1 VNDQTRISPREALR
15 RFWTRPG
22 PTLRAA
28 MAIARGMYYRI
39 KFRLTGQ
46 RVIIGRRFRVQGRLE
61 IKGPGTVIFG
71 DDCGVVSSRMSVT
84 TPYTHAPDAVIRF
97 GNRVLLTGTR
107 LSCQARI
114 EVGDGAGLS
123 DARIMDTDFHALET
137 GGRLRYNT
145 SGIAKPITIGP
156 NAWLGAGSMVLKGV
170 TIGENSVVGAG
181 AVVAS
186 KVPPNCVVFGNPA
199 RVIWRL
205 RGNHAQEKPAEA
217 EAELQRTKED

>member
-1 VNDQTRISPREALR
+1 M
-15 RFWTRPG
+15 
-22 PTLRAA
+22 RAA
-28 MAIARGMYYRI
+28 LAIGRGMYYRI

-46 RVIIGRRFRVQGRLE
+46 RVIIGRRFRVKGRLE

-71 DDCGVVSSRMSVT
+71 DDCGVVSSRLSVT
-84 TPYTHAPDAVIRF
+84 TPYTHAPEAVIRF
-97 GNRVLLTGTR
+97 GNHVLLTGTR

-114 EVGDGAGLS
+114 DVGDGAGLS

-145 SGIAKPITIGP
+145 PGKARPITIGR

-170 TIGENSVVGAG
+170 AIGENSVVGAG

-205 RGNHAQEKPAEA
+205 RGTDTPREKALPDG
-217 EAELQRTKED
+217 AELQRIKES